1 MGASTEFGAYL
12 VHRGLLSDGAW
23 SRVQEVLSEA
33 RQGLAGTI
41 AGLGLLSEKDLA
53 LALAGHYALPHAEE
67 DDWPLSPVDLPGL
80 NATFLKAFHILP
92 TKDYGDALHAIIAD
106 PSDHYAIKALSFAA
120 QKPLVLKV
128 ATLRQV
134 EGAINHLYFAGESED
149 QIDELDPEAIAD
161 DVDRLKELATDA
173 PVIRFVDRMIDD
185 ALSRRA
191 SDIHVEPVN
200 GVLKIRFRVDGIL
213 LELPGPSRDMVAAV
227 ISRLKIMSGLDIAER
242 RLPQD
247 GRMRVRAHGKE
258 IDFRVSTS
266 PTSQGEAVVLRLLDR
281 GAVKLEFDTLGFDD
295 AVKVPFRNALRK
307 PDGIVLVTGPTGSG
321 KTTTL
326 YTGLSELNEP
336 ERKILTVE
344 DPVEY
349 VMDGI
354 GQVQVDTRIGRTFA
368 RTLRSFLRQ
377 DPDIIMVGEIRDD
390 ETASIAIQAA
400 LTGHLVLSTLHTNS
414 AAAAISRLLDMG
426 VEDYLI
432 SSTLRLVMAQRLVR
446 TLCEVCKVEELPNEA
461 LLAELKLSA
470 DDGTFFIGQGCQAC
484 HGTGYSGRRMIA
496 EVLEITPAVEH
507 AILAHT
513 SGTELETIAKR
524 NGMRSLFDH
533 GLQIVREGKTSLS
546 EVLRVTRERG

>member
-1 MGASTEFGAYL
+1 MGSSAGFGEFL

-23 SRVQEVLSEA
+23 TRVQEVLSEA
-33 RQGLAGTI
+33 RQGLASTI
-41 AGLGLLSEKDLA
+41 AGLGLLSEKDLT
-53 LALAGHYALPHAEE
+53 LALADFYELPHAGI
-67 DDWPLSPVDLPGL
+67 DDWPITPIAISGL
-80 NATFLKAFHILP
+80 NPTFLRACHILP
-92 TKDYGDALHAIIAD
+92 ARDLGTEVEAIIAD
-106 PSDHYAIKALSFAA
+106 PSNEYAVKALAFAT
-120 QKPLVLKV
+120 QKTICLKV
-128 ATLRQV
+128 ATLR
-134 EGAINHLYFAGESED
+134 EIEAAISHLYFIGEESVKEED
-149 QIDELDPEAIAD
+149 LEAIAN

-173 PVIRFVDRMIDD
+173 PVIRFVDRLIDD

-191 SDIHVEPVN
+191 SDIHVEPIA
-200 GVLKIRFRVDGIL
+200 GRLQIRLRVDGIL
-213 LELPGPSRDMVAAV
+213 VEVPGPSRDMVAAV
-227 ISRLKIMSGLDIAER
+227 VSRMKIMAGLDIAER

-258 IDFRVSTS
+258 IDFRVATS

-281 GAVKLEFDTLGFDD
+281 GAVELDFDTLGFDD
-295 AVKVPFRNALRK
+295 TIKQPFRDALRR

-326 YTGLSELNEP
+326 YTGISELNTN

-349 VMDGI
+349 VIDGV
-354 GQVQVDTRIGRTFA
+354 GQVQVDSRIGRTFA
-368 RTLRSFLRQ
+368 KSLRAFLRQ
-377 DPDIIMVGEIRDD
+377 DPDVIMVGEIRDE

-446 TLCEVCKVEELPNEA
+446 ILCERCKVEEKPNDMLLEEMGVAKSMGPFYHGKGCEA
-461 LLAELKLSA
+461 CNGS
-470 DDGTFFIGQGCQAC
+470 
-484 HGTGYSGRRMIA
+484 GYHGRRMIA
-496 EVLEITPAVEH
+496 EVLEITPEIET
-507 AILAHT
+507 AILAHK
-513 SGTELETIAKR
+513 SGHALETITKSA
-524 NGMRSLFDH
+524 GMRSLFDH
-533 GLQIVREGKTSLS
+533 GLEIAQAGHTSIA